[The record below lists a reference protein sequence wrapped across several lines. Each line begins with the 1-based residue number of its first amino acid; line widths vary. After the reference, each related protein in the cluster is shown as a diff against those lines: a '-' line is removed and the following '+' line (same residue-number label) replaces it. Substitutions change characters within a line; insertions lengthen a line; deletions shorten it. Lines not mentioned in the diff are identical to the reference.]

1 MDVRRGGQG
10 YWAYGLTVF
19 LGASLLF
26 AVEPMAAKILLP
38 VLGGSSAVW
47 LASLCFFQCVLLLG
61 YGYAYLLAGW
71 GVGRERLLGAVH
83 CGLLM
88 AGVVSLVGLRG
99 GLLGRLGW
107 ATQKPAAAVFV
118 GLAGMVGL
126 PFLLLSATSPLLQVW
141 AARRSGGGV
150 PYRMFALSNVG
161 SLLALVAYPVAIEP
175 YLTLGMQRAGWAVGF
190 AVYAG
195 MCGWLAVR
203 GGGVEKQVFR
213 FAEGDKQEDESR
225 KGESRRGESRKG
237 ESRRSESRKG
247 EGRGGEGRRSEGREG
262 YGGGGGSLAE
272 GDEGEVGGGVRGRAW
287 VWFGLGAAAAT
298 QLCAVTSH
306 LTVNVAAIPL
316 LWVAPLAV
324 YLVSFVLAFE
334 FPGVYR
340 RGVVVRVL
348 VVMLASLGYLLSK
361 TDVSLP
367 IGMSVGFFLLELLF
381 ACWFCHAEVYAL
393 RPRSAGSGEASS
405 AGFGRL
411 GERLGISSAAGFY
424 LVLSAGGAAGTMF
437 VAVVSPLV
445 FRANYDL
452 PMAFAMTAAMA
463 LAVTWEDGWPQ
474 RLLWGVSTV
483 LCCALVGM
491 LYNGYRMESMLNVRN
506 FYGSLRVRQSDQPEQ
521 AGTSR
526 VLLHGSI
533 RHGMQWFAEEY
544 RREPTTYY
552 ARDSGVGLVLGYC
565 CEGRGR
571 RIGVIGLGV
580 GTMAAYGRDG
590 DAIEFYEINPLME
603 GIARGLFTYLRESKA
618 RVTVVEGDA
627 RVSLAKEA
635 PQGFDVLVVDAF
647 SGDAIPVHLLTLEA
661 LREYRRHMAPGGVI
675 AFHVSNQYLD
685 LSPVLGNLARAAG
698 MEARVVDSPG
708 REDRGEFAAR
718 WVLLADAGAGDG
730 LFARKEFRW
739 AAEGIPERAA
749 LRVWTDDYSSLLP
762 IVRWGRGGR

>member
-1 MDVRRGGQG
+1 MGLGERRAG
-10 YWAYGLTVF
+10 YWAYGATVF
-19 LGASLLF
+19 LGAALLF
-26 AVEPMAAKILLP
+26 AVEPMAAKLLLP

-61 YGYAYLLAGW
+61 YGYAYLVTGW
-71 GVGRERLLGAVH
+71 WEGRERWLGWMH
-83 CGLLM
+83 CGLLL
-88 AGVVSLVGLRG
+88 AAVVSLVGLRG
-99 GLLGRLGW
+99 GLAVRLAG
-107 ATQKPAAAVFV
+107 ATRHPAAAVFA
-118 GLAGMVGL
+118 GLAAMVGL

-141 AARRSGGGV
+141 VARRSGGGV

-161 SLLALVAYPVAIEP
+161 SLLALMAYPVAIEP
-175 YLTLGMQRAGWAVGF
+175 YLTLGAQRVGWGCGF

-195 MCGWLAVR
+195 MCGWLAV
-203 GGGVEKQVFR
+203 GGGLAAKGGSNSPVEKQVLR
-213 FAEGDKQEDESR
+213 CAKDDKPWGSHNA
-225 KGESRRGESRKG
+225 KGEP
-237 ESRRSESRKG
+237 SE
-247 EGRGGEGRRSEGREG
+247 EGSGGWGRRW
-262 YGGGGGSLAE
+262 L
-272 GDEGEVGGGVRGRAW
+272 
-287 VWFGLGAAAAT
+287 WFGLSAAAAM

-316 LWVAPLAV
+316 LWVVPLAL

-367 IGMSVGFFLLELLF
+367 IGMSVGFFVVELLF
-381 ACWFCHAEVYAL
+381 ACWFCHAEVYGL
-393 RPRSAGSGEASS
+393 RPGSAGSGEGQGGLRAR
-405 AGFGRL
+405 A
-411 GERLGISSAAGFY
+411 AAGFY
-424 LVLSAGGAAGTMF
+424 LVAAAGGAAGTMF

-452 PMAFAMTAAMA
+452 AMAFAVTAAMA
-463 LAVTWEDGWPQ
+463 MAVTWRDGWPQ
-474 RLLWGVSTV
+474 RLLWGVSTA
-483 LCCALVGM
+483 LCCALVVM
-491 LYNGYRMESMLNVRN
+491 LHNGYKLGTIVTVRN
-506 FYGSLRVRQSDQPEQ
+506 FYGSLRVKQSDDPEQ

-533 RHGMQWFAEEY
+533 KHGMQWFADEY
-544 RREPTTYY
+544 RREPMTYY
-552 ARDSGVGLVLGYC
+552 ARDSGVGLTLGYC

-571 RIGVIGLGV
+571 RVGVIGLGA
-580 GTMAAYGRDG
+580 GTMAAYGREG
-590 DAIEFYEINPLME
+590 DAMEFYEINPLVE
-603 GIARGLFTYLRESKA
+603 GIARGLFSYVRESRA

-647 SGDAIPVHLLTLEA
+647 SGDAIPVHLLTVEA

-675 AFHVSNQYLD
+675 AFHVSNQYLE
-685 LSPVLGNLARAAG
+685 LAPVLGGLARTEG

-708 REDRGEFAAR
+708 REDRGEFAAK

-739 AAEGIPERAA
+739 AAEEIPERAG